1 MHVKS
6 TRASPQRHC
15 SPCWRFHLSAA
26 DLIFEVPLLI
36 ALSACHPRL
45 SSFWSRPRCEGDLR
59 APSSRSWQGTRMPL
73 ASGCGPQA
81 EPCGH
86 RLSSCLRRWKGGR
99 EGPGLC
105 GSICFPWQVKASVS
119 LPAAG
124 ASIRLPRDHV
134 QIQTGGKEAA
144 AEHVFIL
151 SSWPPWEKGGQTRQ
165 AQRWGVYRGT
175 RLIVS
180 PGLHF
185 PQQVP
190 RAFQPQSLHQQR
202 FLLKPVPGA
211 HAGKL

>member
-1 MHVKS
+1 
-6 TRASPQRHC
+6 
-15 SPCWRFHLSAA
+15 
-26 DLIFEVPLLI
+26 
-36 ALSACHPRL
+36 
-45 SSFWSRPRCEGDLR
+45 
-59 APSSRSWQGTRMPL
+59 MPL

-81 EPCGH
+81 EPCGCL
-86 RLSSCLRRWKGGR
+86 LSSHLRGWKAG

-105 GSICFPWQVKASVS
+105 DSICFPQQVKVSVS
-119 LPAAG
+119 LLAAG
-124 ASIRLPRDHV
+124 TSIRLPRDHV

-151 SSWPPWEKGGQTRQ
+151 SSWPPWEKGRQARQ

-180 PGLHF
+180 PGPSL

-202 FLLKPVPGA
+202 LLLKPVPGA
-211 HAGKL
+211 LTGKRSPRALQAQGSRKGPSCSQPGEAWTRGRTGVAAVPRAGLVRCCSSELTCKPS